1 MKIPTPMNDNARD
14 DRFNRGLERLLHG
27 DPTGIDKI
35 DPELQDT
42 AIEMVKLANDAGWI
56 DTDPG
61 EAPMHPVSRGLTINT
76 HRVINAVAAVLVV
89 GLVAVLVTVG
99 IRVWDS
105 GEGQFGSGPQE
116 IGMAELGPGVCSRA
130 PRTDAEIAVIVRKP
144 ATEVEPFQSDGVSNS
159 NGINEAIQLTRDW
172 NTCLLN
178 SDWSRAM
185 AYESEFFIWILG
197 QEEFPAGVAEFTDKE
212 IAGRIYQRHALITPL
227 QTVDGLNLAVY
238 SADNFRYF
246 ERTDQP
252 LILGVDAW
260 LVPVDVNG
268 DWIEWF
274 TVMSVEWDGE
284 QWVIV
289 SATRDGV
296 PNSEYFRDDTLPES
310 TPGATQP

>member
-1 MKIPTPMNDNARD
+1 MNVPTPMNDNARD
-14 DRFNRGLERLLHG
+14 DRFNRGLERLLQG
-27 DPTGIDKI
+27 DPTGIDEI

-42 AIEMVKLANDAGWI
+42 AIEMVKLANDASWI
-56 DTDPG
+56 GSDPG
-61 EAPMHPVSRGLTINT
+61 EAPMRPVSRGLTINT
-76 HRVINAVAAVLVV
+76 HRAINAVAALLVV

-99 IRVWDS
+99 LRVWDV
-105 GEGQFGSGPQE
+105 GEGQYGSGPDE
-116 IGMAELGPGVCSRA
+116 IPVVELGPGVCSRA
-130 PRTDAEIAVIVRKP
+130 PRTDAEIAAIVRKSE
-144 ATEVEPFQSDGVSNS
+144 TEVEPFQSDGVSNS
-159 NGINEAIQLTRDW
+159 NGINETIQLTRDW

-197 QEEFPAGVAEFTDKE
+197 QEEFPEGVNRLTDQE
-212 IAGRIYQRHALITPL
+212 IAGRISQRHALIAPL
-227 QTVDGLNLAVY
+227 ETVDGMNLAVY
-238 SADNFRYF
+238 SADRFRYV
-246 ERTDQP
+246 ENSNPP

-284 QWVIV
+284 QWIIV

-296 PNSEYFRDDTLPES
+296 PDTEYFRDDTLPES
-310 TPGATQP
+310 TPETIQP